1 MTKPATSEAVQS
13 HDPAILFIVFNRL
26 DTAREV
32 MQAIARQRPSRLYI
46 AGDGPRAA
54 RPDEHRITREVRD
67 AITAM
72 VDWPCDVR
80 TLFQDRNLGCRHGVT
95 AAIDWFFANEEEGI
109 ILEDDVVP
117 CPDFFRFCAEMLAR
131 YRDDPKVMMVSG
143 TNPLG
148 ARVASSRYLFS
159 SLGSI
164 WGWATWRTAWERY
177 DGDMREWGDATF
189 SRTLRQRHG
198 RATARYLQHTYDLH
212 CKHSIDTWDTQWSY
226 TIQRDNGVSVL
237 SEANLVRNIGITG
250 THSSVETRNH
260 NLAYGTVQWPVSPK
274 TSGIEEDR
282 DFRRRLTKQI
292 LLPAM
297 MISSLSQTAKRLR
310 IHKFLTIAY
319 NVAGRFR
326 ETRNA

>member
-1 MTKPATSEAVQS
+1 MTTPATNEAVLS

-67 AITAM
+67 AVTAM
-72 VDWPCDVR
+72 IDWPCDVR
-80 TLFQDRNLGCRHGVT
+80 TLFQDQNLGCRHGVK

-117 CPDFFRFCAEMLAR
+117 CPDFFRFCAAMLER

-148 ARVASSRYLFS
+148 EAVSSSRYFFS

-164 WGWATWRTAWERY
+164 WGWASWRSAWSRY
-177 DGDMREWGDATF
+177 DVDMSGWGAPVAAE
-189 SRTLRQRHG
+189 LRQRHG
-198 RATARYLQHTYDLH
+198 RQTARYL
-212 CKHSIDTWDTQWSY
+212 KHVFDFHRNNDVDTWDTQWTY
-226 TIQRDNGVSVL
+226 TMQVEKGLAVMA
-237 SEANLVRNIGITG
+237 EANLIRNIGVVG
-250 THSSVETRNH
+250 AHSSTETRNH
-260 NLAYGTVQWPVSPK
+260 NRTYGKIQWPLDTPPGSPIDNEGYK
-274 TSGIEEDR
+274 R
-282 DFRRRLTKQI
+282 QLTKAI
-292 LLPAM
+292 LNGAM
-297 MISSLSQTAKRLR
+297 LLSLFSRLSRQLRLHGIMRAGYQLYLRLR
-310 IHKFLTIAY
+310 
-319 NVAGRFR
+319 GR
-326 ETRNA
+326 